1 MLIKKEESKSW
12 PSIFFFIKWHHA
24 VGLGNCFFVF
34 FIFSAISCRTR
45 HFCERVRVLDTYRY
59 LQQFFS
65 YNMSTWIF
73 CVRIRIRIRIRILG
87 TKCIYRHSKQF
98 FSNNLTTRINREEK
112 LWIHVTNWYVNPKPH
127 LPTALGR
134 FLETL
139 TFALGISILEKYH
152 LWHTV

>member
-1 MLIKKEESKSW
+1 MASCGWVGS
-12 PSIFFFIKWHHA
+12 FFF
-24 VGLGNCFFVF
+24 FF

-45 HFCERVRVLDTYRY
+45 HFCGRVRVLDIYRY

-65 YNMSTWIF
+65 YNVSTWIF
-73 CVRIRIRIRIRILG
+73 CVRIRILG
-87 TKCIYRHSKQF
+87 TKCIYRYLKHF
-98 FSNNLTTRINREEK
+98 FSNSLTIRINREEK

-139 TFALGISILEKYH
+139 TFALGISILGKFTYGRYH
-152 LWHTV
+152 LWHCIIFKLEN

>member
-1 MLIKKEESKSW
+1 MEDWHEKEDSKSW
-12 PSIFFFIKWHHA
+12 STIFFFIKWHHA

-87 TKCIYRHSKQF
+87 TKAVGRWGLGFTYQFVTCIHN
-98 FSNNLTTRINREEK
+98 FSSL
-112 LWIHVTNWYVNPKPH
+112 L
-127 LPTALGR
+127 
-134 FLETL
+134 
-139 TFALGISILEKYH
+139 ILVVRLLLKNCFK
-152 LWHTV
+152 WR